1 MKGSKTENIKIG
13 RGELKEICKEY
24 EYDPDPFNEEDE
36 RVHRL
41 KQALS
46 KLERSDFII
55 FCLYMEYQS
64 ERKVGEILGCSR
76 TPVSRTLRRI
86 KEEIKRNY
94 DDIEDADT
102 NTTDGVHN

>member
-1 MKGSKTENIKIG
+1 MKAKDEIKIG

-24 EYDPDPFNEEDE
+24 EYDDDPFNDEEE
-36 RVHRL
+36 KVHKL
-41 KQALS
+41 KYALS

-86 KEEIKRNY
+86 KEEIRKIY
-94 DDIEDADT
+94 DDIEDVDIDT
-102 NTTDGVHN
+102 TSGVHN